1 MSQTAAMADSKIP
14 DYVLWPYDREN
25 FPSYFKKFGSRMKDF
40 GKCRTIAAKKAA
52 SNKECVKV
60 KYAEVSR
67 ERLTKNNLIFWVDCE
82 KPSGGTPKRFNFTE
96 ADLNDPDSVAI
107 SASERSL
114 SETQAFN
121 ACERMIKK
129 EANYPSRVKINR
141 LTASYKKFE
150 QLGNTRVM
158 MDFKSKNAFG

>member
-1 MSQTAAMADSKIP
+1 M
-14 DYVLWPYDREN
+14 
-25 FPSYFKKFGSRMKDF
+25 
-40 GKCRTIAAKKAA
+40 
-52 SNKECVKV
+52 
-60 KYAEVSR
+60 
-67 ERLTKNNLIFWVDCE
+67 
-82 KPSGGTPKRFNFTE
+82 
-96 ADLNDPDSVAI
+96 NDPDFVAVL
-107 SASERSL
+107 ASDKAL
-114 SETQAFN
+114 SETQSFN